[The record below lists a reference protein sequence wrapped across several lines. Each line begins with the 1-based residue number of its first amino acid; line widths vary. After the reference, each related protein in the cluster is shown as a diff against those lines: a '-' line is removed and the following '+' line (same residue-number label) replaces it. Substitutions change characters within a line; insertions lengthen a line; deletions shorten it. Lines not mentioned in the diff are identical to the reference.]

1 MTHDAKKS
9 INIWKKILSK
19 IKTNDIYIYIYKCPV
34 QIFSKKLEINVSM

>member
-19 IKTNDIYIYIYKCPV
+19 IKTNDIYIYKCPV